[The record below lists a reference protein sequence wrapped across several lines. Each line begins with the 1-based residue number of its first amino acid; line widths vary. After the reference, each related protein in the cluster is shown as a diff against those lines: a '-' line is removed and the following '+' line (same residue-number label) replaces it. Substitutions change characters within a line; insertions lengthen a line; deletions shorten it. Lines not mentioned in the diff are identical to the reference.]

1 MKYIKIIYNCF
12 LWAMTAATLCFKN
25 EWLQMRVNT
34 GLIFFGLLAALVLI
48 FCVIF
53 RKKEVRFNWLFTV
66 CNLTVCTLVGVFVY
80 GFDRMKVVPAA
91 LLREGINQTR
101 IPFGQINIVLL
112 GCTLAGAIVII
123 AVDLL
128 KNRKK

>member
-1 MKYIKIIYNCF
+1 
-12 LWAMTAATLCFKN
+12 MTAATLCFKN

-80 GFDRMKVVPAA
+80 GVDRMKVVPAA

>member
-1 MKYIKIIYNCF
+1 MKYLKIIYNSF

-34 GLIFFGLLAALVLI
+34 GFIFFGLFAVLSVV
-48 FCVIF
+48 FCMIF
-53 RKKEVRFNWLFTV
+53 RKKEVRFNWLFTL
-66 CNLTVCTLVGVFVY
+66 CNLVVCTLVGLLAY

-91 LLREGINQTR
+91 LLREGIHQTR
-101 IPFGQINIVLL
+101 IPFAQINTVLL
-112 GCTLAGAIVII
+112 GCTLAGAIVIV